1 MIRET
6 LAALGKAKWLTKLDV
21 SAAFHKIRVAKG
33 EEWKTAFR
41 TRYGLYE
48 WNVCPFGLT
57 NAPATFQRYINWTL
71 REFLDDFCS
80 AYIDDILIF
89 TNGSRKDH
97 REKVGKVLQRL
108 AESGLQLDIGKCEF
122 ETKSTK
128 YLGYIIDVGNGVR
141 MDPEKTAAIR
151 NWKAPTTVKG
161 VRSFLGF
168 ANYYR
173 IFIRDYSTIAI
184 PLTDLTKKGREFQ
197 WSTEADAAFEALK
210 AKFQEDIVLAT
221 WDPER
226 DTRVEPDASGWAVG
240 GVLSQ
245 WDSVQGWRPVAF
257 YSEKHLPAECN
268 YDIHDKELL
277 AIIKCVSEWNSELRG
292 LTKPFTILTDHRN
305 LEPFTKKKKL
315 SERQV
320 RWSALLSQFCF
331 KIEYRPGKE
340 AVVPDALSR
349 REQDV
354 PAHDGDLR
362 LLERE
367 RVLIP
372 PDLFVNVSGL
382 SLPNPFAQDSEEL
395 KLLWE
400 EALQDDVVGTAYNE
414 TRKAVIDGERGF
426 PKHLELKMAIGECQV
441 TEGFLRYRERLWL
454 PSYEPLTTRVLQ
466 KVHDSYLGGHPG
478 RDATISLLSR
488 QFFWNNMNSDTR
500 RFLRNC
506 HVCGR
511 TTIWRDKKKGLLKP
525 LPIPDRVWTEISMD
539 FVTDLVPGERTGAT
553 VLLVITDRFGKGTI
567 LVPVPQGSWDAEGFA
582 ALFLDQY
589 VSHHWIPK
597 AITSDRGVQFVNGF
611 WKKLCEL
618 LKIERRLST
627 AYHPETD
634 GATERRNQEVET
646 YLRTFVAYNQ
656 TDWDKLLPMAQIALN
671 NRPAATTGVPPFFL
685 THGWH
690 PNNID
695 VPEPAGN
702 TENPRTPTERGEAV
716 ADKLRDAKEFAE
728 AALATAQ
735 QSQEHY
741 ANQHRTAPLTFHVGD
756 KVWLNLKN
764 ISTTRPVKKLDWIHA
779 QYTVTRT
786 FPQSPHFYE
795 LNVPRGIEKKFHI
808 SLLRPAAAD
817 PLPSQEQDDTQPP
830 AIVSSN
836 GDEEYGVE
844 RILCCR
850 TKRMGRGTRREAL
863 VKWIGYIDPTWE
875 PLTNLQE
882 TEALEEF
889 EQKYGSAQEKDGPL
903 RDYLGRK
910 GQRGRGG
917 G

>member
-1 MIRET
+1 MECPLFHTTAILNDVNVLTALIDNGAQSYASITQRLAEQLALPLLETSRTVAGIFDGPTAKINHVTYFTMDVGGHKESRVFAYVVPGQTEELILGRPWLRGNQVTLVEGKAKLRFEAYGTEVWSDEFSQRQGTPARPPVQVMGSVYGALAVRAQKTKDANLQCFAASLADIEKALKVKSKLTRAEVEEKLPLHYRKYLDVFDPDKATQLPPHRPGVDIEIPIEKDEKGRDKEVPWGPLYSMSRQELLVLRKELTGLLDKGFIKLSKSPAGAPVLFAKKPGGGLRFCIDYRGLNAITKKDRYPLPLIRET

-184 PLTDLTKKGREFQ
+184 PLTDLTKKGKEFQ

-320 RWSALLSQFCF
+320 RWSALLSQFRF

-414 TRKAVIDGERGF
+414 TRKAVLDGERGF

-488 QFFWNNMNSDTR
+488 
-500 RFLRNC
+500 
-506 HVCGR
+506 HVTGHASSL
-511 TTIWRDKKKGLLKP
+511 GL
-525 LPIPDRVWTEISMD
+525 
-539 FVTDLVPGERTGAT
+539 A
-553 VLLVITDRFGKGTI
+553 
-567 LVPVPQGSWDAEGFA
+567 
-582 ALFLDQY
+582 
-589 VSHHWIPK
+589 
-597 AITSDRGVQFVNGF
+597 
-611 WKKLCEL
+611 
-618 LKIERRLST
+618 
-627 AYHPETD
+627 
-634 GATERRNQEVET
+634 
-646 YLRTFVAYNQ
+646 
-656 TDWDKLLPMAQIALN
+656 
-671 NRPAATTGVPPFFL
+671 
-685 THGWH
+685 
-690 PNNID
+690 
-695 VPEPAGN
+695 
-702 TENPRTPTERGEAV
+702 
-716 ADKLRDAKEFAE
+716 
-728 AALATAQ
+728 
-735 QSQEHY
+735 
-741 ANQHRTAPLTFHVGD
+741 
-756 KVWLNLKN
+756 
-764 ISTTRPVKKLDWIHA
+764 
-779 QYTVTRT
+779 
-786 FPQSPHFYE
+786 
-795 LNVPRGIEKKFHI
+795 
-808 SLLRPAAAD
+808 
-817 PLPSQEQDDTQPP
+817 
-830 AIVSSN
+830 
-836 GDEEYGVE
+836 
-844 RILCCR
+844 
-850 TKRMGRGTRREAL
+850 
-863 VKWIGYIDPTWE
+863 
-875 PLTNLQE
+875 
-882 TEALEEF
+882 
-889 EQKYGSAQEKDGPL
+889 
-903 RDYLGRK
+903 
-910 GQRGRGG
+910 
-917 G
+917 